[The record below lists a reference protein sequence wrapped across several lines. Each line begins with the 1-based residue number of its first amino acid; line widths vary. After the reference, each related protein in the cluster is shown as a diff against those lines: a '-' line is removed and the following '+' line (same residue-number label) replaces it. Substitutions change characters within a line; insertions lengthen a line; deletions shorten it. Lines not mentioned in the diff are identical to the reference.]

1 VYVQYVLHLSF
12 IAPADKIADKK
23 MCAPTC
29 VMQYADEVL
38 VPAHAYK
45 KNAPAAV
52 APNFLHPTF
61 AQKEIFAASPATFC
75 RAPELSNRVKN
86 G

>member
-1 VYVQYVLHLSF
+1 VLHLSF

-45 KNAPAAV
+45 KKRSGGSRPQLF
-52 APNFLHPTF
+52 APNFCSKGNFCCLACLQLF
-61 AQKEIFAASPATFC
+61 AERWNF
-75 RAPELSNRVKN
+75 
-86 G
+86 

>member
-1 VYVQYVLHLSF
+1 VLHLSF

-45 KNAPAAV
+45 KKNAPAAV

-61 AQKEIFAASPATFC
+61 AQKEIFAASPACNFLPSAGTFESSKKWK
-75 RAPELSNRVKN
+75 R
-86 G
+86 